1 MKDPFTYYSASFNIL
16 QVDQDGL
23 DADNEVA
30 SVNEDAV
37 AAEEETVETSA
48 EAKTTDVLA
57 ATGESGEEIYQ
68 ILPNTFL
75 ARDRSQFAYYVNKI
89 IRARSSR

>member
-1 MKDPFTYYSASFNIL
+1 MKDTFIYYSASFNIL
-16 QVDQDGL
+16 QVDQDEL

-37 AAEEETVETSA
+37 AAEEKTVEISE
-48 EAKTTDVLA
+48 EAKTTDVLLLA
-57 ATGESGEEIYQ
+57 TTGESGEEIDQ

-75 ARDRSQFAYYVNKI
+75 ARDRS
-89 IRARSSR
+89 